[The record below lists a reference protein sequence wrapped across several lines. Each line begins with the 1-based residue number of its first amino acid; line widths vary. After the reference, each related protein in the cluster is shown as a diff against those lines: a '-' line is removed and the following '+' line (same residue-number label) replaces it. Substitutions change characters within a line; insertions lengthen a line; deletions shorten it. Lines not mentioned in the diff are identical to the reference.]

1 MVQPIKDAFLE
12 ITTDEEALRRSIEAK
27 FTIGSSLHNSGM
39 GLDNIR
45 SSCTENDKLYLL
57 SNRAYLEADNE
68 MVSVYSMNFDFK
80 GTLINFG
87 ITLSHLPDKEYIDDF
102 DI

>member
-1 MVQPIKDAFLE
+1 MVPQIKDAFPE
-12 ITTDEEALRRSIEAK
+12 IATDEEALKRSIEAK

-45 SSCTENDKLYLL
+45 SSCTENDILYLF

-87 ITLSHLPDKEYIDDF
+87 ITLSHLPDKEYIEDF